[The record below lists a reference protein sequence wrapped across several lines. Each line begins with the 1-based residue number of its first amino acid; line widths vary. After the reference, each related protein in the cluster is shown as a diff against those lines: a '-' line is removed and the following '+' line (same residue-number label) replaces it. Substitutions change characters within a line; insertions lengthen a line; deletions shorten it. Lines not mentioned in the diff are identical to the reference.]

1 MIPVLLRMQVRFEQL
16 LQSKPDAVGNSAM
29 PTLLKV
35 LLRAGSPPSRDF
47 DSSRVPISLRLPDR
61 TDPRN
66 RRKQRLAGHTA
77 LGNLATCLTCR

>member
-35 LLRAGSPPSRDF
+35 LLRAGSPPSRTLTQAECLF
-47 DSSRVPISLRLPDR
+47 LSV
-61 TDPRN
+61 
-66 RRKQRLAGHTA
+66 
-77 LGNLATCLTCR
+77 CLTERTLETEGSKGWRVIPLLETLLHA